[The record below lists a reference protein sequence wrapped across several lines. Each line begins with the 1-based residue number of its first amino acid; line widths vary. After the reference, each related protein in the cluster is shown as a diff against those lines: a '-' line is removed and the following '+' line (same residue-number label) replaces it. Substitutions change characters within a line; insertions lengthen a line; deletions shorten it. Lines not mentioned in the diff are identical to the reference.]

1 MDERGEETHICFR
14 CFRAIDEPE
23 TCETYLEGHVKIL
36 RDFGV
41 TNITSNNQEWTSDP
55 MTFCVIA
62 ERGEEMVGG
71 IRLQVADGTL
81 PLPIE
86 KAIGHMDGRVFDLVS
101 AYMSDGGV
109 GELCGLWNSKGV
121 SGMGIS
127 VRLVRAAI
135 SIIDQLQFRTL
146 VGICA
151 EYTMVMF
158 SRVGFVVNTGLGI
171 KGEFAYPDPRYI
183 TRVLGIMNAETL
195 ETAHPE
201 DKASMLDLRANPVQV
216 REETGKKGKLI
227 LEYDLVLKN
236 R

>member
-1 MDERGEETHICFR
+1 M
-14 CFRAIDEPE
+14 
-23 TCETYLEGHVKIL
+23 KIL

-41 TNITSNNQEWTSDP
+41 TNITSNYQEWTSDP
-55 MTFCVIA
+55 NTFCVIA
-62 ERGEEMVGG
+62 ERGDEMVGG
-71 IRLQVADGTL
+71 IRVQVADGTF

-86 KAIGHMDGRVFDLVS
+86 KAIGHMDERVFDLVHG
-101 AYMSDGGV
+101 YMQDGGV

-127 VRLVRAAI
+127 VMLTRAAI
-135 SIIDQLQFRTL
+135 SIINQLQFRTL

-158 SRVGFVVNTGLGI
+158 TRVGFVVNNSLGI

-201 DKASMLDLRANPVQV
+201 DKASMLDLRAKSVQV
-216 REETGKKGKLI
+216 REEVGKKGKVK
-227 LEYDLVLKN
+227 LEYDLVFKN
-236 R
+236 K